1 MPTRKQRRRRQKDR
15 RHEWEYVYV
24 DGEGQE
30 VEVDEA
36 DERPVKATKET
47 AKAPSKKTGKTSR
60 PVREPPVPSWNRSFK
75 RALPWQVLLMLA
87 LLLVLKS
94 GPLISRISVGL
105 FYAIMLVP
113 FMYWTDKLAR
123 QRYLKQTGQLPPKQ
137 KPGSKKS

>member
-24 DGEGQE
+24 DDEGQE

-36 DERPVKATKET
+36 DAPRPRPAKETVKAS
-47 AKAPSKKTGKTSR
+47 SKKTGRTGRSG
-60 PVREPPVPSWNRSFK
+60 REPPEPSWNRSFK
-75 RALPWQVLLMLA
+75 RALPWQILLMLA
-87 LLLVLKS
+87 LLFVLRS
-94 GPLISRISVGL
+94 GPLVSRISVGL

>member
-24 DGEGQE
+24 DEEGQE
-30 VEVDEA
+30 VEVDEPEA
-36 DERPVKATKET
+36 RS
-47 AKAPSKKTGKTSR
+47 AKPAKTQSKGSTNASKTGR

-75 RALPWQVLLMLA
+75 RALPWQILLILV
-87 LLLVLKS
+87 LLLVFRS
-94 GPLISRISVGL
+94 GPLVSRVSVGL

-113 FMYWTDKLAR
+113 FMYWMDKLAR
-123 QRYLKQTGQLPPKQ
+123 QRWLRQTGQLPSKQ